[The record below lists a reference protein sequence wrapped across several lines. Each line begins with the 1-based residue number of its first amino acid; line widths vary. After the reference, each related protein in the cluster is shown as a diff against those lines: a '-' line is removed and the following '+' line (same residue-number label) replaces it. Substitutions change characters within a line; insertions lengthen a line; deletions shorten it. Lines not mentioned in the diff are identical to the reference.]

1 MKISVIVPTYRR
13 SQDLERCLNSLKK
26 QSRTADEILV
36 IVRDIDTETWEF
48 LESYEFE
55 SLALRT
61 VTVTVPGQVAALN
74 RGLDE
79 ATGDIIAITDDDGA
93 PRPQWLYRIEAH
105 FLSDA
110 RLGGIG
116 GKDWMYI
123 NHKLVEGER
132 ELVGKVQWCGRTIGN
147 HHFGTGK
154 PQEVEIIKGA
164 NMSYR
169 RAAIRNLR
177 FDERLL
183 GTGAQVHNDLEFSLS
198 VKKTGWKIIYDP
210 LVEIDHYCGERFD
223 EDRRGQFDNIAWFN
237 EVHNS
242 TLVLLEYL
250 PSMRKIVF
258 LIWAILVGT
267 RRGFGLAQWLRFLPK
282 EGKLASKKWLLSMQG
297 RWQGFLTW
305 QETRKEQNNRLYR
318 K

>member
-13 SQDLERCLNSLKK
+13 HQDLQRCLNSLKK
-26 QSRTADEILV
+26 QTRTADEILV
-36 IVRDIDTETWEF
+36 IVRDIDIETWEF

-55 SLALRT
+55 FLPLRT
-61 VTVTVPGQVAALN
+61 VTVTVTGQVAALN

-105 FLSDA
+105 FLSDH
-110 RLGGIG
+110 RLGGVG
-116 GKDWMYI
+116 GRDWMYI
-123 NHKLVEGER
+123 NNKLLKGDR
-132 ELVGKVQWCGRTIGN
+132 DIVGKVQWFGRTIGN

-154 PQEVEIIKGA
+154 PREVEIIKGA

-169 RAAIRNLR
+169 RAAVKDLR

-210 LVEIDHYCGERFD
+210 LVEIDHYCGDRFD
-223 EDRRGQFDNIAWFN
+223 EDRRDQFNSTAWFN
-237 EVHNS
+237 QVHNK

-250 PSMRKIVF
+250 PPFRRTIFILWSI
-258 LIWAILVGT
+258 LIGT
-267 RRGFGLAQWLRFLPK
+267 RKNFGLVQWLRFLPK
-282 EGKLASKKWLLSMQG
+282 EGTLAGTKLIFSLRG
-297 RWQGFLTW
+297 YWQGWITW
-305 QETRKEQNNRLYR
+305 RQTSGAWLKSNHH
-318 K
+318 